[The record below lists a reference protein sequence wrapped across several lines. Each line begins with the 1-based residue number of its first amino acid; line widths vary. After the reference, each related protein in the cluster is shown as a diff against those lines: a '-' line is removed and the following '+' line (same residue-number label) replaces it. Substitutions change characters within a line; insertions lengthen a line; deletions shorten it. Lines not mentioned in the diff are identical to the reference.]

1 MFRRNEY
8 RITLLS
14 WESVMICT
22 ACGAKTP
29 EGKSF
34 CSACGRPLV
43 GFSVGRVAAQSPA
56 PDFSPA
62 ASPAEASATHSPEQY
77 AGFWLRVLA
86 AIIDLIILAIPL
98 AMAVSYLSVAM
109 GSWRA
114 FLSLHPGQSPE
125 EIVAAFGRTYLF
137 AILCF
142 FIVSGWLYFALLE
155 SSRWQGTLGKK
166 FMGLRVA
173 DLRGNRVT
181 FGRASGRFF
190 GGRFLAHAPFL
201 GSLYIAIDCIC
212 AGLTTRKQALHD
224 MLSGCLV
231 LRKNEGLLYRE

>member
-1 MFRRNEY
+1 M
-8 RITLLS
+8 T
-14 WESVMICT
+14 CT
-22 ACGAKTP
+22 ACGAKTA
-29 EGKSF
+29 EGKPF
-34 CSACGRPLV
+34 CSSCGAPLV
-43 GFSVGRVAAQSPA
+43 GFSVGRAATQSPA

-62 ASPAEASATHSPEQY
+62 ASSAASLAVSSAEQY
-77 AGFWLRVLA
+77 AGFWLRVAA

-114 FLSLHPGQSPE
+114 FLELHPGQSPQ
-125 EIVAAFGRTYLF
+125 EIVAAFGHTYLF
-137 AILCF
+137 AILFF
-142 FIVSGWLYFALLE
+142 FIVTGWLYFALFE

-166 FMGLRVA
+166 FIGLCVA

-181 FGRASGRFF
+181 FARASGRFF
-190 GGRFLAHAPFL
+190 AGRFLAHVPFI

-224 MLSGCLV
+224 MLAGCLV
-231 LRKNEGLLYRE
+231 FRRNEGMLYRK

>member
-1 MFRRNEY
+1 
-8 RITLLS
+8 
-14 WESVMICT
+14 MICT

-29 EGKSF
+29 ERKSF
-34 CSACGRPLV
+34 CSSCGRPLV
-43 GFSVGRVAAQSPA
+43 GFSVSRIAAQSPA
-56 PDFSPA
+56 PGFLPSTSHAESSAPHSPA
-62 ASPAEASATHSPEQY
+62 QY
-77 AGFWLRVLA
+77 AGFWLRVPA

-114 FLSLHPGQSPE
+114 FLSLHPGQSPQ

-142 FIVSGWLYFALLE
+142 FIVSGWLYFALFE
-155 SSRWQGTLGKK
+155 SSAWQGTLGKK
-166 FMGLRVA
+166 LIGLHVA

-190 GGRFLAHAPFL
+190 GGRCLAHVPFI

-224 MLSGCLV
+224 IFSGCLV

>member
-1 MFRRNEY
+1 M
-8 RITLLS
+8 T
-14 WESVMICT
+14 CT

-29 EGKSF
+29 QGKPF

-43 GFSVGRVAAQSPA
+43 GFSVARVAAQSPA
-56 PDFSPA
+56 RDFSPA
-62 ASPAEASATHSPEQY
+62 TSPADTSAAHSSEQY
-77 AGFWLRVLA
+77 AGFWLRALA

-137 AILCF
+137 TILCF
-142 FIVSGWLYFALLE
+142 FIVTGWLYFALFE
-155 SSRWQGTLGKK
+155 SSAWQGTLGKK
-166 FMGLRVA
+166 FIGLRVA
-173 DLRGNRVT
+173 DLRGNRIT

-190 GGRFLAHAPFL
+190 GGRCLAHVPFI

-212 AGLTTRKQALHD
+212 AGLTSRKQALHD
-224 MLSGCLV
+224 MFSGCLV
-231 LRKNEGLLYRE
+231 LRKNEGLLYRD

>member
-1 MFRRNEY
+1 
-8 RITLLS
+8 
-14 WESVMICT
+14 MICT
-22 ACGAKTP
+22 ACGANSA
-29 EGKSF
+29 EGKPF
-34 CSACGRPLV
+34 CGACGRPLV
-43 GFSVGRVAAQSPA
+43 GFSVGRVATRSPA

-62 ASPAEASATHSPEQY
+62 TSPAESFAAPSSEQY
-77 AGFWLRVLA
+77 AGFWLRVPA

-114 FLSLHPGQSPE
+114 FLKLHPGQSPE

-142 FIVSGWLYFALLE
+142 FIVTGWLYFALFE
-155 SSRWQGTLGKK
+155 SSPWQGTLGKK
-166 FMGLRVA
+166 FIGLSVA

-190 GGRFLAHAPFL
+190 GGRLLAHLPFI
-201 GSLYIAIDCIC
+201 GSLYITVDCIC
-212 AGLTTRKQALHD
+212 AGLTSRKQALHD

-231 LRKNEGLLYRE
+231 LRKNEGMLYRE